1 MVRIA
6 QMETYLGQLM
16 PIKVMPIVK
25 FEDEDVIDL
34 SLRPDP
40 TV

>member
-1 MVRIA
+1 
-6 QMETYLGQLM
+6 M
-16 PIKVMPIVK
+16 PIKVMSIVE

-40 TV
+40 TVQAEQKE